1 MALRRSIVF
10 ATSLFAP
17 LPGLAREAEGAGFDR
32 VWTTEFPDRDAL
44 VRATVIGMATER
56 IGVATGIAYSF
67 TRHPLALAAAA
78 LDVHEAI
85 GGRFTL
91 GLGTATAAMRSRWYG
106 LDEGRAI
113 GRLADA
119 VSMIRGA
126 WAADGRFRHEGEFFR
141 GRVEGLDLAPR
152 AAALPPLPIYGSG
165 LNAAMLRGATRCCD
179 GLGLHPL
186 AAAPLYAER
195 TVAPILA
202 AARRR
207 QNPGAPDAT
216 GGAPRT
222 ENGVDQL
229 PGAPDATGDAPRTE
243 NGERDFPAA
252 MWVITQ
258 IDEDGEAA
266 RDRARR
272 ALAFFFSTPG
282 YETAAEG
289 EPWADAPE
297 RIRRRFAETRADW
310 DAVSAEV
317 PDEMVDAMTLAGT
330 PDEVRARLPGLE
342 ARLAD
347 LGVGELVFQTGADL
361 DEPTFVANCRQIIA
375 CCHP

>member
-17 LPGLAREAEGAGFDR
+17 LPGLAREAEAAGFDR

-44 VRATVIGMATER
+44 VRATVIGLATER

-119 VSMIRGA
+119 VALIRGA
-126 WAADGRFRHEGEFFR
+126 WAAEGRFHHDGEFFQ
-141 GRVEGLDLAPR
+141 GRVEGLNLAGR
-152 AAALPPLPIYGSG
+152 AAALPALPVYGSG
-165 LNAAMLRGATRCCD
+165 LNAAMLRGAARCCD

-195 TVAPILA
+195 TIAPILA
-202 AARRR
+202 AR
-207 QNPGAPDAT
+207 PKG
-216 GGAPRT
+216 
-222 ENGVDQL
+222 
-229 PGAPDATGDAPRTE
+229 
-243 NGERDFPAA
+243 FPAA

-258 IDEDGEAA
+258 IDEDGNAA

-310 DAVSAEV
+310 DAVGAEV
-317 PDEMVDAMTLAGT
+317 PDGMVDAMTLAGT
-330 PDEVRARLPGLE
+330 PDEVRERLPAVE
-342 ARLAD
+342 ARLAE
-347 LGVGELVFQTGADL
+347 VGIDELVFQTGADL
-361 DEPTFVANCRQIIA
+361 DEPTFVANCRQIIT
-375 CCHP
+375 CCRP

>member
-17 LPGLAREAEGAGFDR
+17 LPGLAREAEAAGFDR

-44 VRATVIGMATER
+44 VRATVIGLATER

-106 LDEGRAI
+106 MDEGRAI

-119 VSMIRGA
+119 VSLIRAA
-126 WAADGRFRHEGEFFR
+126 WAAEGRFRHEGEFFR
-141 GRVEGLDLAPR
+141 GRVEGLDLAAR
-152 AAALPPLPIYGSG
+152 SAALPPLPIHGSG
-165 LNAAMLRGATRCCD
+165 LNAAMLRGAARCCD

-207 QNPGAPDAT
+207 PDPGAPGTA
-216 GGAPRT
+216 GGALRT
-222 ENGVDQL
+222 ENEG
-229 PGAPDATGDAPRTE
+229 GRG
-243 NGERDFPAA
+243 FPAA

-258 IDEDGEAA
+258 IDEDREAA

-330 PDEVRARLPGLE
+330 PDEVRDRLAAVE
-342 ARLAD
+342 ARLAE
-347 LGVGELVFQTGADL
+347 VGIDEIVFQTGADL

-375 CCHP
+375 CCRP